1 MKRIFVVLLF
11 IAFFGC
17 VFAQQMNDTE
27 LKNKLVK
34 EGFGRFAFFDNGE
47 YKYHYKEMS
56 ESLDFSGKYKIDSG
70 IVIFETITNY
80 DHTVID
86 GVECILYPQDEE
98 SKKYVLLLENL
109 KIRKQP
115 STKAKVLTINGYE
128 SDVGSIDEKRNVEFA
143 GSVLW
148 VKAKSLKEDII
159 DGKSSPWYYIICSD
173 EINNFDGWNYF
184 GWIYGGYVKEIEQN
198 EVEKYK
204 NEYKP
209 LLIKKLKEAG
219 AKLN

>member
-1 MKRIFVVLLF
+1 
-11 IAFFGC
+11 
-17 VFAQQMNDTE
+17 MNDTE

>member
-98 SKKYVLLLENL
+98 NKKYVLLLENL

-115 STKAKVLTINGYE
+115 STKAEVLTINGYE
-128 SDVGSIDEKRNVEFA
+128 SDVGSIYEKRNVEFA

-148 VKAKSLKEDII
+148 VKAKSVKEDTI